1 MCHAI
6 ETYDVDSTLTH
17 KDQTMK
23 SRAYILFAAVW
34 LLNHTGCSTHTR
46 LKYQQESYSQVEVST
61 AETKKGSSNGVY
73 TLGIDD
79 VVEIKFFDNEQ
90 FNEVLRVRPD
100 GRISLAKVGDIFVH
114 GLTPVQL
121 DSIITSCYAK
131 IIQTPDVTVIVREFG
146 TRQIFVLGQVNA
158 PGGYPVD
165 RNMTLLHI
173 LAAAGGLK
181 DTAEPRSIMILR
193 RKSRSVLA
201 AYKIDVT
208 QTFKQTQYDAMNADP
223 FVYSMDIIY
232 VPKTYIASASTFLRQ
247 IYDILLPPFDVYL
260 RALWYS
266 ELTR

>member
-1 MCHAI
+1 MQKNRHI
-6 ETYDVDSTLTH
+6 H
-17 KDQTMK
+17 
-23 SRAYILFAAVW
+23 LFVGLLVVNFIGCFSQAR
-34 LLNHTGCSTHTR
+34 LNHP
-46 LKYQQESYSQVEVST
+46 QESFSQIDLPT
-61 AETKKGSSNGVY
+61 LDTRKQTSNAVY

-100 GRISLAKVGDIFVH
+100 GRISLAKVGDIYVH
-114 GLTPVQL
+114 GLTPIQL

-131 IIQTPDVTVIVREFG
+131 IIQSPDVTVIVREFG

-165 RNMTLLHI
+165 RNMTLLHV
-173 LAAAGGLK
+173 LASAGGLK

-193 RKSRSVLA
+193 RKGRNLLA
-201 AYKIDVT
+201 AYKVDVT
-208 QTFKQTQYDAMNADP
+208 QTFKKTQHDAMNTDP
-223 FVYSMDIIY
+223 FVYSMDVVY
-232 VPKTYIASASTFLRQ
+232 VPRTYIASAGAFLQQ
-247 IYDILLPPFDVYL
+247 IYNVLLPPFDVYL